1 MENRKQGG
9 NVILLVY
16 RKRCDKMKIEM
27 FLRIKFNRKV
37 DLKKDYIVPG
47 GYEMVTNGRNVC
59 FDFHHSHFTGTD
71 YDASI
76 CNFLLDGADYESFPE
91 FKDITVEELQNISS
105 IKECYVYVGERGE
118 TDLEVVAVESITFI
132 IRGKNAMTVE
142 VPKTVIKEYNERI
155 QKEKKRVL
163 EIKLL
168 PSELKEKIM
177 AQQLSFYSKFLDIPL
192 EKLCNYDKEQLD
204 ILIDSTLMQMPDD
217 LLHEFELELT
227 GGKVGT

>member
-1 MENRKQGG
+1 
-9 NVILLVY
+9 
-16 RKRCDKMKIEM
+16 MKIEM

-37 DLKKDYIVPG
+37 DIEKDYIVPG
-47 GYEMVTNGRNVC
+47 GYEMVMNGKSVC
-59 FDFHHSHFTGTD
+59 FDFHHSYSSRND
-71 YDASI
+71 CDSSI
-76 CNFLLDGADYESFPE
+76 CNFLVEGADYESFPE
-91 FKDITVEELQNISS
+91 FKNITIEELQCISS
-105 IKECYVYVGERGE
+105 IKDCYVYVGEPGE

-155 QKEKKRVL
+155 LKEKKRVL
-163 EIKLL
+163 EIKLS

-192 EKLCNYDKEQLD
+192 EKLCDYDKEQLE

>member
-1 MENRKQGG
+1 
-9 NVILLVY
+9 
-16 RKRCDKMKIEM
+16 MKIEM

-37 DLKKDYIVPG
+37 DIEKDYIVPG
-47 GYEMVTNGRNVC
+47 GYEMVMNGKSVC
-59 FDFHHSHFTGTD
+59 FDFHHSYLSRND
-71 YDASI
+71 CDSSI
-76 CNFLLDGADYESFPE
+76 CNFLVEGVDYESFPE
-91 FKDITVEELQNISS
+91 LKNITIEELQRISS
-105 IKECYVYVGERGE
+105 IKDCYVYVGEPGE

-142 VPKTVIKEYNERI
+142 APKTVIKEYNERI
-155 QKEKKRVL
+155 LKEKKRVL
-163 EIKLL
+163 EIKLS
-168 PSELKEKIM
+168 PSEMKEKIM

-192 EKLCNYDKEQLD
+192 EKLCDYDKEQLE